1 MSEQNPNRTWQER
14 LGGPY
19 AVSARAFFIT
29 SGLALIYLLQVQ
41 NIASL
46 GSEEILK
53 WLAIYSVAI
62 LIVGLLNLALE
73 KILFSKRREVPIS
86 PLIALANHGLHGL
99 LFALALYDGSK
110 VFGLNYSGNVI
121 YQVSVTVLLSL
132 WWGPMM
138 AIFLDHRA
146 ENSEQR
152 KVLVERAVTTET
164 LSLHQLQSREIL
176 GEILHGEV
184 AAELAL
190 AERELRT
197 EAAKDDHVAVAD
209 ILRRTASQKV
219 RPMSHEM
226 AKLVAIN
233 YPHIRWWRLPLNI
246 VRNQSINVPMIIA
259 IALVG
264 GGAQQIELLG
274 IIHALQIM
282 IALYIFIALFGFSAN
297 HLMKKYPQ
305 HHMLIF
311 ISTALLLQISIPVN
325 VYFREIWA
333 PGNSSISWQIQQ
345 LVSGLALIL
354 TTSGFGA
361 WSSINNRLNANF
373 REDIDHRRI
382 EAIAI
387 SRQIADET
395 RDAARLL
402 HGEVQTKLVAC
413 AMAIDH
419 AVAVGDEK
427 RLELAIAQALTVLT
441 SPIGGAPF
449 SQTIEEE
456 ISRKVSLWD
465 QICTITF
472 NIAQDVPKIDSV
484 RVSQIGRVVEEGI
497 SNAVRHGHAKNI
509 SIELTKAWSN
519 SIDVEIRD
527 DGIGPQNGEPSL
539 GSALLTQATSG
550 HWSLKRRENCTILQL
565 QIQG

>member
-1 MSEQNPNRTWQER
+1 MSEQSLSRTWQER

-41 NIASL
+41 NISSL
-46 GSEEILK
+46 SSEEILK

-62 LIVGLLNLALE
+62 LIVGLLNLTLE
-73 KILFSKRREVPIS
+73 KILFSERREIPVS
-86 PLIALANHGLHGL
+86 PFIALANHGLHGL

-110 VFGLNYSGNVI
+110 ILGLNYSGNVI

-176 GEILHGEV
+176 DEILHGEV

-190 AERELRT
+190 AESELRT
-197 EAAKDDHVAVAD
+197 EAAKDDHVAVAE

-219 RPMSHEM
+219 RPISHEM

-246 VRNQSINVPMIIA
+246 VRNQPINVPMIIA

-274 IIHALQIM
+274 ISHALQIM
-282 IALYIFIALFGFSAN
+282 IALYIFIALFGFTAN
-297 HLMKKYPQ
+297 HLMKKYPER
-305 HHMLIF
+305 HTLIF
-311 ISTALLLQISIPVN
+311 ISTSLLLQISIPVN

-333 PGNSSISWQIQQ
+333 PGNSSASWQIQQ

-382 EAIAI
+382 EAIAT
-387 SRQIADET
+387 SRHIADQT
-395 RDAARLL
+395 REAARLL

-419 AVAVGDEK
+419 AAAVGDEK
-427 RLELAIAQALTVLT
+427 RLNLAIAQALTVLT

-449 SQTIEEE
+449 SQSIEEE

-472 NIAQDVPKIDSV
+472 NIAEDVPKIDSA

-539 GSALLTQATSG
+539 GSALLTQVSNG
-550 HWSLKRRENCTILQL
+550 HWALTKLESCTLLQL